1 MGRARDGLVV
11 GASRVVAVGG
21 VVALVGALPWL
32 SGRSPEYTILR
43 ARYADLEATPEALA
57 SVRAQLGLDR
67 GPLAVSLDWLA
78 GVVRGDLG
86 TSWISGRPVLP
97 GTLAA
102 LGVSLTLMAFAIAV
116 AVGVAALLCAPALRD
131 ATRGRRARGSGALAA
146 ALTALPEFLL
156 ATALLVVVAVW
167 LRWAPPSGWDGP
179 ANAALPALA
188 LGIPAGGLVG
198 RLLADAIQ
206 AASAERWVATWAMAG
221 LPPTR
226 IGTC

>member
-11 GASRVVAVGG
+11 GASRAVAIAA

-43 ARYADLEATPEALA
+43 ARYSDLEATPEALA

-97 GTLAA
+97 GTLDA

-116 AVGVAALLCAPALRD
+116 AVG
-131 ATRGRRARGSGALAA
+131 
-146 ALTALPEFLL
+146 
-156 ATALLVVVAVW
+156 
-167 LRWAPPSGWDGP
+167 
-179 ANAALPALA
+179 
-188 LGIPAGGLVG
+188 
-198 RLLADAIQ
+198 
-206 AASAERWVATWAMAG
+206 
-221 LPPTR
+221 
-226 IGTC
+226 